1 MPTARSQA
9 AAAASRR
16 ARAARP
22 APRPR
27 PRRVVF
33 VRSLAGLR
41 WDRLGRV
48 SLLVVLALV
57 TAIGAQRGL
66 SFLAAKAQADRQR
79 AIVHRLLRDNA
90 RLAREQHAL
99 NQPATIAA
107 DARKLGMVR
116 LGEHPYVVTGLSRR

>member
-1 MPTARSQA
+1 MPTDRSQA

-16 ARAARP
+16 VRATRP
-22 APRPR
+22 APR

-66 SFLAAKAQADRQR
+66 SFLSSKAQADRQQ
-79 AIVHRLLRDNA
+79 AIVHRLLRDDA

-99 NQPATIAA
+99 NQPTTIAA

-116 LGEHPYVVTGLSRR
+116 LGEHPYVVTGLPRP